1 MIDFFEQLDTS
12 ITLWINGLHFPFLD
26 KFMWAISAKVTWV
39 PYYLFIL
46 HLVFKRYSPKVLLL
60 FFALILVS
68 VGLSDFISSQIIKE
82 TVQRYRPS
90 HNLNLQHLLH
100 LYQFQDGSFYRGGQ
114 FGFVSS
120 HSANFFAIATF
131 AYLTLK
137 QSIKNCG
144 YWFFGIAIL
153 VALSR
158 VYLGVHYLSDVVVG
172 GGIGILIAF
181 FVHRFGFVRGVKLI
195 EN

>member
-26 KFMWAISAKVTWV
+26 KFMWAISAKVTWI
-39 PYYLFIL
+39 PYYLFIIY
-46 HLVFKRYSPKVLLL
+46 LVFKRYSPKVLLL

-100 LYQFQDGSFYRGGQ
+100 LFQFQDGSFYRGGQ

-137 QSIKNCG
+137 QSIKKCG
-144 YWFFGIAIL
+144 YWFFVIAIL

-172 GGIGILIAF
+172 GGIGILIAYL
-181 FVHRFGFVRGVKLI
+181 VHRLGFVRGRKLI